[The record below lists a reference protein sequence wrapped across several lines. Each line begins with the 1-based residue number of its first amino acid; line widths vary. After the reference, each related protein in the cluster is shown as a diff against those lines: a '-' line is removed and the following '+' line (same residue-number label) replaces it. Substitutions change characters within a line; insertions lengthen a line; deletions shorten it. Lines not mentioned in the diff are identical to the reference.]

1 MRRLH
6 IVAGLTFV
14 SAWIVGLVLAASGPT
29 PDDPAA
35 KIAAYFAAYEY
46 RSMVAHFL
54 IDGVAGA
61 AIIAIAFSLRRYL
74 MVTGGGNLQ
83 PVMFRAGIGAGLASF
98 AQAITGETLSYRAA
112 NGASAD
118 SIQTLFKVL
127 NNGDTMKIAFLAI
140 MIGAASI
147 LARRGGAFPR
157 WLATSGI
164 VFAPILALRGLAF
177 PLNNDA
183 LYASLEL
190 TLLLLLTWVIS
201 VAVVV
206 ARRAPRAEAVSMAT
220 ALS

>member
-1 MRRLH
+1 
-6 IVAGLTFV
+6 
-14 SAWIVGLVLAASGPT
+14 
-29 PDDPAA
+29 
-35 KIAAYFAAYEY
+35 
-46 RSMVAHFL
+46 MVAHFL

-61 AIIAIAFSLRRYL
+61 AIIVIAFSLRRYL

-83 PVMFRAGIGAGLASF
+83 PVMFWAGIGPGLASF

-118 SIQTLFKVL
+118 SVQTLFKVL

-147 LARRGGAFPR
+147 LARRGGAFR
-157 WLATSGI
+157 HWLATSGI
-164 VFAPILALRGLAF
+164 VFAPILALSDLAF
-177 PLNNDA
+177 P

-190 TLLLLLTWVIS
+190 TRLLLLTWVIS

-206 ARRAPRAEAVSMAT
+206 ARRAPRAEAVSVAT

>member
-1 MRRLH
+1 
-6 IVAGLTFV
+6 
-14 SAWIVGLVLAASGPT
+14 
-29 PDDPAA
+29 
-35 KIAAYFAAYEY
+35 
-46 RSMVAHFL
+46 MVAHFL

-61 AIIAIAFSLRRYL
+61 AIIVIAFSLRRYL

-83 PVMFRAGIGAGLASF
+83 PVMFWAGIGAGLASF

-118 SIQTLFKVL
+118 SVQTLFKVL
-127 NNGDTMKIAFLAI
+127 NNGDTMKIGFLAI

-157 WLATSGI
+157 WLATSGV
-164 VFAPILALRGLAF
+164 VFAPILALSGLAF

-190 TLLLLLTWVIS
+190 TLLLLLAWVIS

-206 ARRAPRAEAVSMAT
+206 ARRALRAEAVSVAT